1 MSTIKPLAAIGAS
14 CLLALISIAPAIAE
28 DIPKLEKEGIEGTG
42 PNVDPGASKG
52 KDPSIVD
59 QEKMNLEGDGP
70 NVDPGASK
78 GKDPSIVDQEKKDM
92 E

>member
-1 MSTIKPLAAIGAS
+1 MTTKTLAALGAS
-14 CLLALISIAPAIAE
+14 CLLALLSAAPAFAE

-52 KDPSIVD
+52 KDPSIVK
-59 QEKMNLEGDGP
+59 QEQENLEGTGS
-70 NVDPGASK
+70 VDPGASK
-78 GKDPSIVDQEKKDM
+78 GKDPSIVDQEKKDL

>member
-1 MSTIKPLAAIGAS
+1 MSTKKTLAALGAS
-14 CLLALISIAPAIAE
+14 SLLAFLCAAPVFAE
-28 DIPKLEKEGIEGTG
+28 DIPKMEKENIEGTG

-52 KDPSIVD
+52 KDPSIVE
-59 QEKMNLEGDGP
+59 QEKENIEGSGP

-78 GKDPSIVDQEKKDM
+78 GKDPSIVDQEKKDI

>member
-1 MSTIKPLAAIGAS
+1 MPTKKTLAALGTS
-14 CLLALISIAPAIAE
+14 SLLAILAAAPAFAE

-52 KDPSIVD
+52 KDPSIVK
-59 QEKMNLEGDGP
+59 QEKENLEGTGP

-78 GKDPSIVDQEKKDM
+78 GKDPSIVDQEKKDL

>member
-1 MSTIKPLAAIGAS
+1 MSTKRTLAAIGAS
-14 CLLALISIAPAIAE
+14 CLLALLSTAPAFAQ
-28 DIPKLEKEGIEGTG
+28 DIPKLEKEGLEGTG

-52 KDPSIVD
+52 KDLPIPT
-59 QEKMNLEGDGP
+59 QEKQNIEGSGP

-78 GKDPSIVDQEKKDM
+78 GKDPSIVDQEKKDL